1 MRLRGEGESLAMAPQ
16 VNHDAPTPSGTPRPP
31 SVTVM
36 AVTPDTAGTRHTAA
50 TPAPIRLTDL
60 ARPQFSAE
68 AAPLLAAGAEM
79 ASAVSL
85 EPDRLVHDA
94 IAAVGGLDDFGP
106 DGWQEPLDVL
116 SRAYRSEAGLSRFG
130 TVSIHAQLV
139 QILTNRLLLEDLVRR
154 RPEVLER
161 RVEAPIVIAGLPRT
175 GTTHLHNLLAADPA
189 LRSLP
194 YWEAIEPLPAPND
207 PPDSIEP
214 RVERCAGG
222 LAMSDL
228 FIPEMQRMHEMT
240 AWHTH
245 EEIHLLAMDCS
256 TMFFDTLAPMPT
268 WREYY
273 RSTDQTPHYRYLERV
288 LRVLQS
294 VRPAGSRWVLKS
306 PQHLEQLGPLDTAFP
321 DATVVLTHR
330 DPGDVIVSMT
340 TMIAYSARMHLE
352 VVDPVALGRH
362 WTALAD
368 RPVGLLR
375 GGPRPAAAGAVPRRA
390 LRRPH
395 GRRGSDRRR
404 ALRAGR
410 AAARR
415 RRPSRAPRL
424 LVEPRPQPPRR
435 GDLRARRARHRP
447 PRGPCRARG
456 LLLALRRVTGQP
468 SGTTVAVGRSGVA
481 SGWNQRNQISPCS
494 CPWVSTQLGV
504 PGSRPAIVMRHE
516 PSGS

>member
-1 MRLRGEGESLAMAPQ
+1 MGSVAVMS
-16 VNHDAPTPSGTPRPP
+16 VTPIAGTPEP
-31 SVTVM
+31 
-36 AVTPDTAGTRHTAA
+36 AG

-60 ARPQFSAE
+60 AQPQFSAD

-94 IAAVGGLDDFGP
+94 IVAAGGLDDFGP

-116 SRAYRSEAGLSRFG
+116 SSAYRDEAGLSRFG

-154 RPEVLER
+154 RPEVLHG

-194 YWEAIEPLPAPND
+194 YWEAVEPLPAPND

-273 RSTDQTPHYRYLERV
+273 RAADQTPHYRYLDRV

-306 PQHLEQLGPLDTAFP
+306 PQHLEQLGPLDAVFP

-330 DPGDVIVSMT
+330 DPGDVVVSMT

-362 WTALAD
+362 WTALLTDLLGSCVGDRSLLPPERSLDVRFDDLMAD
-368 RPVGLLR
+368 EVATV
-375 GGPRPAAAGAVPRRA
+375 AALYELAGQPFDDAARAAHLDYSSTHVRNRHGAVIYEPDVLGIEPVA
-390 LRRPH
+390 V
-395 GRRGSDRRR
+395 
-404 ALRAGR
+404 R
-410 AAARR
+410 AA
-415 RRPSRAPRL
+415 L
-424 LVEPRPQPPRR
+424 
-435 GDLRARRARHRP
+435 GDYCERF
-447 PRGPCRARG
+447 
-456 LLLALRRVTGQP
+456 
-468 SGTTVAVGRSGVA
+468 GV
-481 SGWNQRNQISPCS
+481 
-494 CPWVSTQLGV
+494 
-504 PGSRPAIVMRHE
+504 
-516 PSGS
+516 

>member
-1 MRLRGEGESLAMAPQ
+1 MASSTDLTIPPGRLPMVA
-16 VNHDAPTPSGTPRPP
+16 
-31 SVTVM
+31 VM
-36 AVTPDTAGTRHTAA
+36 TVTPEPAG

-60 ARPQFSAE
+60 ARPQFSAD

-94 IAAVGGLDDFGP
+94 IAAAGGLDDFGP

-116 SRAYRSEAGLSRFG
+116 SSAYRCEAGLSRFG

-154 RPEVLER
+154 RPEVLHG

-194 YWEAIEPLPAPND
+194 YWEAVEPLPAPND

-273 RSTDQTPHYRYLERV
+273 RAADQTPHYRYLDRV

-294 VRPAGSRWVLKS
+294 VRPAGTRWVLKS
-306 PQHLEQLGPLDTAFP
+306 PQHLEQLGPLDAVFA

-330 DPGDVIVSMT
+330 DPGDVVVSMT

-352 VVDPVALGRH
+352 VVDPVALGHH
-362 WTALAD
+362 WTALLTDLLGSCVAD
-368 RPVGLLR
+368 RSLLPPER
-375 GGPRPAAAGAVPRRA
+375 SLDVRFDDLMADEVATVAALYELAGQPLDVAARAAHLDYSSTHVRNRQGAVIYEPDVLGIDPAAV
-390 LRRPH
+390 
-395 GRRGSDRRR
+395 
-404 ALRAGR
+404 R
-410 AAARR
+410 AALEGYCTRF
-415 RRPSRAPRL
+415 
-424 LVEPRPQPPRR
+424 
-435 GDLRARRARHRP
+435 
-447 PRGPCRARG
+447 
-456 LLLALRRVTGQP
+456 
-468 SGTTVAVGRSGVA
+468 GV
-481 SGWNQRNQISPCS
+481 
-494 CPWVSTQLGV
+494 
-504 PGSRPAIVMRHE
+504 
-516 PSGS
+516 